1 MSSLHKTAAAAQSSA
16 QPEPTGLGGAAVRAP
31 MRQQLGVILLT
42 HNSANVIERTVRAAL
57 ELSRTVVV
65 VDSGSSDDTVAIAG
79 ALGCHVVHRP
89 FKHYA
94 DQRNWAI
101 DEFGHRTEWQ
111 LHLDADE
118 VLDALA
124 ITEIMRVLAA
134 PGGAS
139 GFIFKRRT
147 YFLGRALRFG
157 GAANF
162 HLRLFRSGTARCEDR
177 LYDQHFVSDRPGVR
191 LRGLL
196 HDMNVGSL
204 TEWTARHN
212 RWSDMEAAELLRPNT
227 DGAGQI
233 KARLSSDPRERRRL
247 YKGSYYKA
255 PPVLRAM
262 LLFVYRYVLQG
273 GFLDG
278 RAGFFYAFFQVL
290 WFRMLVDAKLH
301 ERQPQS
307 SQR

>member
-1 MSSLHKTAAAAQSSA
+1 MDLLHKTTAPADARGPAASPASPVLADAAR
-16 QPEPTGLGGAAVRAP
+16 RAP
-31 MRQQLGVILLT
+31 LPQPLGVILLT

-57 ELSRTVVV
+57 EVSPSVYVI
-65 VDSGSSDDTVAIAG
+65 DSGSTDSTVSIVT
-79 ALGCHVVHRP
+79 ALGCLVVHRP

-101 DEFGHRTEWQ
+101 DEFGHRSEWQ

-118 VLDALA
+118 VLDAPA
-124 ITEIMRVLAA
+124 IAEIRRVLAA
-134 PGGAS
+134 PGGAT
-139 GFIFKRRT
+139 GFIFRRRT

-157 GAANF
+157 GTHNY
-162 HLRLFRSGTARCEDR
+162 HLRLFKSGTVRCEDR
-177 LYDQHFVSDRPGVR
+177 LYDQHFVADRPGVR
-191 LRGLL
+191 LGGLL

-212 RWSDMEAAELLRPNT
+212 RWSDLEAAELLRPNAHS
-227 DGAGQI
+227 AGQI

-247 YKGSYYKA
+247 YKGRYYRV
-255 PPVLRAM
+255 PPVLRAG
-262 LLFVYRYVLQG
+262 LLFIYRYVLQG

-301 ERQPQS
+301 EDGSKP
-307 SQR
+307 